1 MKKNFKKSSIS
12 KAIILA
18 GGSNTRMWPASSV
31 ISKQLLPIYDKP
43 MIFYSISTI
52 MLMGIREILIIST
65 SKDIGKFESLLGDG
79 SKLGIKI
86 FYKVQNA
93 PRGIADSIIIGE
105 NFINNKNFVLLLGDN
120 IFFGAQLG
128 KFLKKC
134 ASQLKQKGAINFLSY
149 TNSPKDYGIAK
160 IEKGKIKK
168 IIEKPKTFISNWAVT
183 GLYFFSPEAIKVT
196 KKIKPSKRRELEITA
211 VNNYFLKNKKLD
223 CKLLSRGFAW
233 IDAGTYDTINEA
245 SNFIRLIE
253 KRQGLK
259 VGCIE
264 EVAYRQ
270 KYISI
275 QQFKKIIKDVKSPS
289 YADYLKSIIN

>member
-1 MKKNFKKSSIS
+1 MKKKFNKKSIS

-43 MIFYSISTI
+43 MIYYSISTV
-52 MLMGIREILIIST
+52 MLMGIKDILIIST
-65 SKDIGKFESLLGDG
+65 SKDINKFESLLGDG
-79 SKLGIKI
+79 KKYGIKI
-86 FYKVQNA
+86 LYKIQSK
-93 PRGIADSIIIGE
+93 PKGIAESLIIGE
-105 NFINNKNFVLLLGDN
+105 KFINNKNFVLLLGDN

-128 KFLKKC
+128 EYLKKC
-134 ASQLKQKGAINFLSY
+134 ANQLQINGAINFLSY
-149 TNSPKDYGIAK
+149 TNNPQDYGIAK
-160 IEKGKIKK
+160 ISKSKVTQ
-168 IIEKPKTFISNWAVT
+168 IIEKPKRFVSNWAVT
-183 GLYFFSPEAIKVT
+183 GLYFFSPAAVSVA
-196 KKIKPSKRRELEITA
+196 KKIKPSKRGELEITA
-211 VNNYFLKNKKLD
+211 VNNYFLKKKKLS
-223 CKLLSRGFAW
+223 CNMLSRGFAW

-275 QQFKKIIKDVKSPS
+275 MDFKKIIKEVKSPS
-289 YADYLKSIIN
+289 YSDYLKSILE

>member
-1 MKKNFKKSSIS
+1 MKKKFNKNFLS

-43 MIFYSISTI
+43 MIYYSISTV
-52 MLMGIREILIIST
+52 MLMGIRDILIIST
-65 SKDIGKFESLLGDG
+65 SKDINKFETLLGNG
-79 SKLGIKI
+79 KKYGIKI
-86 FYKVQNA
+86 SYKIQSK
-93 PRGIADSIIIGE
+93 PKGIAESIILGE
-105 NFINNKNFVLLLGDN
+105 NFINKKNFALLLGDN

-134 ASQLKQKGAINFLSY
+134 VNQLPFNGAMNFLSY
-149 TNSPKDYGIAK
+149 TNNPKDYGIAK
-160 IEKGKIKK
+160 ISKGKVTQ
-168 IIEKPKTFISNWAVT
+168 IIEKPKRFISNLAVT
-183 GLYFFSPEAIKVT
+183 GLYLFSPVAVNVA
-196 KKIKPSKRRELEITA
+196 KKIKPSKRGELEITS
-211 VNNYFLKNKKLD
+211 VNNYFLKKRKLE
-223 CKLLSRGFAW
+223 CKILSRGFAW

-275 QQFKKIIKDVKSPS
+275 IDFKKIIKEVKSSS
-289 YADYLKSIIN
+289 YADYLKSIIE